1 MAIDT
6 SGETSG
12 LALIQAGR
20 ITAELSWQCSHNHT
34 VELLPYIDDM
44 LRQNHME
51 ITDIFGIIV
60 ARGPG
65 SFNGLRVGLGSSKGI
80 AYGLNVPIIGI
91 STLEATAYQ
100 YESNNLPVCTI
111 FPVRLGEIICATYQQ
126 QQEWICL
133 IPAHVTTVSE
143 LCKHIE
149 QPTIFGGEINA
160 EVASELH
167 RQLGEQAIFGKT
179 YISRIAALALLGEK
193 HLSAGITDAISTI
206 QPLYLRRPH
215 ISQPKSKSA
224 GATNTSAHNM
234 AVIWDVDGTIVDT
247 AELHFQAWHTI
258 FAKRGFN
265 FSNENFRKDFGM
277 RNDMVIRNFLG
288 EHIGGQDAQAISDEK
303 NRIYRN
309 ALQKSNLRPMSGAL
323 ALLEALYMRGV
334 PMAVASSAACQNI
347 EIVLRTLGIQHM
359 FQAIVSG
366 EEVIH
371 GKPNPE
377 IYQKAA
383 TKLQIEA
390 RHCVVI
396 EDAIGG
402 ITGAC
407 AAGMHSIGVA
417 TNHPPISLQAADIVV
432 NALSQINVSD
442 IEKLVQN
449 CNT

>member
-1 MAIDT
+1 MYIAIDT

-12 LALIQAGR
+12 LALVQAGR
-20 ITAELSWQCSHNHT
+20 IAAELSWQCSRNHT
-34 VELLPYIDDM
+34 VELLPRIDDM
-44 LRQNHME
+44 LRQNHLK
-51 ITDIFGIIV
+51 ITDIRGIIV

-100 YESNNLPVCTI
+100 YAGNNLPVCAI
-111 FPVRLGEIICATYQQ
+111 SPIRHGGIACATYQQ

-133 IPAHVTTVSE
+133 LPAHVTTVSE
-143 LCKHIE
+143 LCKHTE
-149 QPTIFGGEINA
+149 QPTIFGGEISS
-160 EVASELH
+160 EMESELH

-179 YISRIAALALLGEK
+179 DISRIAALALLGEK
-193 HLSAGITDAISTI
+193 HLSAEITDAVSAI
-206 QPLYLRRPH
+206 QPLYLRHPH

-224 GATNTSAHNM
+224 GATNTSDQNM

-247 AELHFQAWHTI
+247 AELHFQAWHTV
-258 FAKRGFN
+258 FAKMGFN
-265 FSNENFRKDFGM
+265 FSYENFRKDFGM

-288 EHIGGQDAQAISDEK
+288 EHLIGQDVHAISDEK
-303 NRIYRN
+303 NRIYRD
-309 ALQKSNLRPMSGAL
+309 ALQPSTLRPMSGAI
-323 ALLEALYMRGV
+323 ALLEALYMHGI
-334 PMAVASSAACQNI
+334 PMAVASSATCQNI
-347 EIVLRTLGIQHM
+347 EIVLRVLGIQHM

-366 EEVIH
+366 EEVFH

-383 TKLQIEA
+383 NKLQIEA

-417 TNHPPISLQAADIVV
+417 VNHPPSSLQAADVVV
-432 NALSQINVSD
+432 NTLSQISVTD
-442 IEKLVQN
+442 IEKLIQN
-449 CNT
+449 